1 MRLIAEQN
9 KIYNSLIINKE
20 ESKVDIRYIDNKYP
34 YKKKLDYLFPILL
47 LFSLALFLLMF
58 VNLFFSIGGVIA
70 LALAIVERLWF
81 SNYRKIKFLDYFTLS
96 IVNNG
101 KVNYYEY
108 KRISN
113 IYPIYIL
120 CDNERNTFTLT
131 YRNTNYLYM
140 EYDDILNYSFGED
153 RLEIT
158 FNNKKTAEIK
168 LDDKNSIFM
177 KNYKY
182 DYLKEE
188 NKNTLINLSKILD
201 AIIYKNRVE

>member
-58 VNLFFSIGGVIA
+58 VNLFFSIGGVIV

-108 KRISN
+108 KRIS
-113 IYPIYIL
+113 IYNFMINKFENLNVKIYI
-120 CDNERNTFTLT
+120 
-131 YRNTNYLYM
+131 
-140 EYDDILNYSFGED
+140 
-153 RLEIT
+153 
-158 FNNKKTAEIK
+158 
-168 LDDKNSIFM
+168 
-177 KNYKY
+177 
-182 DYLKEE
+182 
-188 NKNTLINLSKILD
+188 
-201 AIIYKNRVE
+201 